1 MKSHLLA
8 AALAIGLTGAA
19 AAHELHHQVVAQNA
33 VAVRLAYP
41 DGKPFAY
48 ETYELYP
55 KGSEAPAQ
63 VGKTDAE
70 GRVVFIPGTRTEWR
84 LRAFS
89 ADGHG
94 ADVQFDSPELTSAP
108 QSESPLD
115 RTARVLFG
123 LSAILAAFAAYQF
136 LIRRKEHK

>member
-1 MKSHLLA
+1 MRRTAALLA
-8 AALAIGLTGAA
+8 LALALPAG
-19 AAHELHHQVVAQNA
+19 AHEVHHQLAA
-33 VAVRLAYP
+33 TPAFSVRLSYA

-55 KGSEAPAQ
+55 RGSEVPAQ

-70 GRVVFIPGTRTEWR
+70 GRVVFVPGTQTEWR

-94 ADVQFDSPELTSAP
+94 ADLQF
-108 QSESPLD
+108 ESPALAAATSTGAPIE

-136 LIRRKEHK
+136 LIGRNERK